1 MQLLKIKINEKANND
16 YYQSAFS
23 EKALMYSESENSD
36 QLFTDVENYRTTKN
50 DSIQKNYG
58 PWGDYKDSVVIN
70 IHSYHHD
77 GFGPDGDIQ
86 IGCGITAMDM
96 EVLTRG
102 GMVTIIIGQ
111 DHSPFYGGMYDPFNP
126 FGDIMTHS
134 IMVMDM
140 VMDMHMVIIRGG
152 GHITL
157 GTITT
162 HMEETLIQMF
172 HL

>member
-1 MQLLKIKINEKANND
+1 M
-16 YYQSAFS
+16 
-23 EKALMYSESENSD
+23 M
-36 QLFTDVENYRTTKN
+36 V
-50 DSIQKNYG
+50 
-58 PWGDYKDSVVIN
+58 
-70 IHSYHHD
+70 
-77 GFGPDGDIQ
+77 FGPDGDIQ

-102 GMVTIIIGQ
+102 GTAIIIIGQ
-111 DHSPFYGGMYDPFNP
+111 GHSLFMEECMIRSTL
-126 FGDIMTHS
+126 FGDIMTRS
-134 IMVMDM
+134 IMVTDM
-140 VMDMHMVIIRGG
+140 VTDMHMVIIRGG